1 MSDYIPT
8 HNKSGLV
15 LFLVI
20 RDHCVYSLIVCKIEI
35 TTCHRI
41 GDINVPIEF
50 NILKRLQEIREKQAF
65 TPSPMLEQ
73 MVMQQAQQGGGGP
86 PGGPPPGM
94 DPSQMAAMA
103 GGGGP
108 PPGMDPAAAGGAPP
122 ADPAAGPPQA
132 PGGVDPNMIAQI
144 VQQTLAAQQQQGGAG
159 GAGGTGKGGGKQEH
173 MMLLHHIKHD
183 MQVMKA
189 VQQRLADALGIQ
201 IPASEVLSMQP
212 PAPTPP
218 SDPAQQGGGG
228 GQSPQADQMASQI
241 ASQLPTL
248 PPVASKSASTR
259 QILDAGYPADDI
271 KPSRENLRAAKAAFL
286 TRKKWSSR

>member
-1 MSDYIPT
+1 MSNNPPT
-8 HNKSGLV
+8 HLKSGLV

-86 PGGPPPGM
+86 PGGLPPGM

-228 GQSPQADQMASQI
+228 QSPQADQMASQI

>member
-1 MSDYIPT
+1 MSDYRPT

-86 PGGPPPGM
+86 PGGLPPGM

-103 GGGGP
+103 GGGP